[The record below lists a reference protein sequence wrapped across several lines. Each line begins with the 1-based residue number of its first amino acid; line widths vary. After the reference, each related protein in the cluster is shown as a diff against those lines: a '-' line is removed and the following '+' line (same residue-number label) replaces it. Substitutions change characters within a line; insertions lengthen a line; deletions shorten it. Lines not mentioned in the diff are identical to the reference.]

1 MTGPTALSGTQCPG
15 PMLEADVSIVE
26 AAHGEGR
33 QSWRWGQEDES
44 VNLRGNCGPPKLQS
58 L

>member
-1 MTGPTALSGTQCPG
+1 MTGPAALSGTQCPG
-15 PMLEADVSIVE
+15 PTLGANVSVLEAV
-26 AAHGEGR
+26 HGKGR
-33 QSWRWGQEDES
+33 QSWRRGQEAES